1 MQPLLIAILSI
12 AAFAETKYLQP
23 PKEILDVLRAPLTPT
38 ASLNP
43 THSYLLLQDNE
54 RYPPISEVAQPMLRL
69 AGVRINPR
77 TNGPHLPLQSH
88 TGITVV
94 NLANASL
101 KLVALPAGAHF
112 STARWT
118 GDGKRF
124 AFTATFENRIE
135 LWVADAATTSA
146 HRVMGLPVN
155 AAYAEVFQW
164 LPDNRNILVKL
175 IPSGRGAPPKK
186 SVIPAGP
193 NIQESEGKAG
203 PVRTYQDLLQN
214 ADDEDLFDYYAT
226 SQLAL
231 ADSLTGGIV
240 DLNKPAIF
248 SSFEPAPDGHH
259 ILITRIHRP
268 YSFVLPHTNFPRDV
282 EVWDLTGKLVRQIAS
297 LPLAERIQIDG
308 VRPGPRHL
316 NWLPNEPATLIYV
329 TALDG
334 GNPNEKV
341 PHRDRLVTL
350 KAPFTSEP
358 VEVLKFQNRVLA
370 TRGLEF
376 MADNSLFVRDYERNK
391 RIIRT
396 FYVTLSGKSTEISSR
411 NSQDR
416 YKDPG
421 SIMEEL
427 DAKGQRLVRQDVGQ
441 DGNFI
446 YYTGIGAS
454 PTGDHPF
461 LDRVNMKTMQ
471 RERLFQCDDNGYET
485 VVGVISKDG
494 RRILTRRE
502 SPTEPPNYLIRQ
514 GAAKIELTHFTD
526 PAPQL
531 RAITKQLVTYKRA
544 DGVPLSFTLYL
555 PPGYKPGTPLPT
567 VVWAY
572 PREFNDSD
580 TAGQVGGS
588 TKRFTTLT
596 GASHLFFLMRGYAIL
611 DDTAL
616 PVVGDPRSVND
627 TYIDQ
632 IVAGAKAAIDKAVE
646 MGVTDPKRVGV
657 GGHSYGAFM
666 TANLLAHSD
675 LFKAGIARSGAYN
688 RTLTP
693 FGFQSERR
701 TLWEAP
707 DVYLKMSP
715 FMNAQKIKQPILLI
729 HGEAD
734 NNPGT
739 FPIQSDRMYQAIRGN
754 GGTVRLVF
762 LPNESHGYQARE
774 SIEHTLA
781 EMINWFDK
789 YVK

>member
-1 MQPLLIAILSI
+1 MHIFLFVLFTSS
-12 AAFAETKYLQP
+12 AFAETKYLQP

-43 THSYLLLQDNE
+43 SHSHLLLLDNE
-54 RYPPISEVAQPMLRL
+54 RYPLISEVAQPMLRL

-77 TNGPHLPLQSH
+77 ANGPHLPLLSH

-94 NLANASL
+94 NLANASQ
-101 KLVALPAGAHF
+101 KRVALPAGAHF

-118 GDGKRF
+118 GDGKKF
-124 AFTATFENRIE
+124 AFTATFDNRIE
-135 LWVADAATTSA
+135 LWVADTANAAA
-146 HRVMGLPVN
+146 HRVTDRHVN
-155 AAYAEVFQW
+155 AAYTEVFQW
-164 LPDNRNILVKL
+164 MPDNRNIIVKL
-175 IPSGRGAPPKK
+175 IPSGRGASPQKNI
-186 SVIPAGP
+186 IPTGP
-193 NIQESEGKAG
+193 NVQESEGKAG

-214 ADDEDLFDYYAT
+214 ATDEDQFDYYAT

-231 ADSLTGGIV
+231 VDSLTGKTV
-240 DLNKPAIF
+240 NLNNPAIF

-259 ILITRIHRP
+259 ILVTRVHRP
-268 YSFVLPHTNFPRDV
+268 YSYVLPHGDFPRDV
-282 EVWDLTGKLVRQIAS
+282 EVWDVTGKLVRQIAS

-316 NWLPNEPATLIYV
+316 AWLPNEPATLIYV

-334 GNPNEKV
+334 GNPNERV
-341 PHRDRLVTL
+341 PHRDRIVTL

-358 VEVLKFQNRVLA
+358 SELLKLQHRVFA
-370 TRGLEF
+370 TRGLEYL
-376 MADNSLFVRDYERNK
+376 ADGSFFVRDYERNK
-391 RIIRT
+391 KWVRT
-396 FYVTLSGKSTEISSR
+396 FHVNPNGEAKEINGR
-411 NSQDR
+411 NTQDR

-421 SIMEEL
+421 AIMEEL
-427 DAKGQRLVRQDVGQ
+427 NAKGQRLVRQDG
-441 DGNFI
+441 DFI
-446 YYTGIGAS
+446 YYTGAGAS

-461 LDRVNMKTMQ
+461 LDRVNVATMQ
-471 RERLFQCDDNGYET
+471 RERLFQCDNESYET
-485 VVGVISKDG
+485 VIGVISNDG

-502 SPTEPPNYLIRQ
+502 SATEPPNYLIRE
-514 GAAKIELTHFTD
+514 GSAKIELTHFTD

-531 RAITKQLVTYKRA
+531 RTITKQLVTYKRA

-572 PREFNDSD
+572 PREFNDAE

-588 TKRFTTLT
+588 TKRFTTLA
-596 GASHLFFLMRGYAIL
+596 GISHLFFLLRGYAIL

-616 PVVGDPRSVND
+616 PVVGDPRTVND
-627 TYIDQ
+627 TYLDQ
-632 IVAGAKAAIDKAVE
+632 IVAGAKAAIDKAAE

-666 TANLLAHSD
+666 TANLMAHSD

-707 DVYLKMSP
+707 DIYLKMSP
-715 FMNAQKIKQPILLI
+715 FMNAHKIKQPILLI

-762 LPNESHGYQARE
+762 LPSESHGYQARE

-781 EMINWFDK
+781 EMVNWFDK

>member
-1 MQPLLIAILSI
+1 
-12 AAFAETKYLQP
+12 
-23 PKEILDVLRAPLTPT
+23 LRAPLTPT
-38 ASLNP
+38 ASLSP
-43 THSYLLLQDNE
+43 SHSHLLLLDNE

-77 TNGPHLPLQSH
+77 TNGPHLPLLSH

-94 NLANASL
+94 NLADASQ
-101 KLVALPAGAHF
+101 KRVALPPGAHF
-112 STARWT
+112 GTPRWT
-118 GDGKRF
+118 GDGRRF
-124 AFTATFENRIE
+124 AFTATIENRVE
-135 LWVADAATTSA
+135 LWVCDAIAVTA
-146 HRVMGLPVN
+146 RRVTDHHVN

-164 LPDNRNILVKL
+164 MPDNRLILVKL
-175 IPSGRGAPPKK
+175 IPAGRGAPPQK
-186 SVIPAGP
+186 SIVPSGP

-214 ADDEDLFDYYAT
+214 VGDEDLFDYYAA

-231 ADSLTGGIV
+231 VDSFNGKIV
-240 DLNKPAIF
+240 SLNKPAIF
-248 SSFEPAPDGHH
+248 PSFEPAPDGHH
-259 ILITRIHRP
+259 LLVTRVHRP
-268 YSFVLPHTNFPRDV
+268 YSYVLPHSDFPRDV
-282 EVWDLTGKLVRQIAS
+282 EVWDLTGKLVRHIAS

-308 VRPGPRHL
+308 VRPGPRHIA
-316 NWLPNEPATLIYV
+316 WLPNEPATLVYV
-329 TALDG
+329 EALDG
-334 GNPNEKV
+334 GNPKEQV
-341 PHRDRLVTL
+341 PHRDRIVSL
-350 KAPFTSEP
+350 KAPFDSEP
-358 VEVLKFQNRVLA
+358 AELLKLEHRILT
-370 TRGLEF
+370 TRGLEYLANGSF
-376 MADNSLFVRDYERNK
+376 FVRDYERNK
-391 RIIRT
+391 KWVRT
-396 FYVTLSGKSTEISSR
+396 FFVNPRGGTKEIGSR
-411 NSQDR
+411 SSQDR

-421 SIMEEL
+421 AIIEEL
-427 DAKGQRLVRQDVGQ
+427 DAKGQRLVRQDGE
-441 DGNFI
+441 FI
-446 YYTGIGAS
+446 YYSGAGAS
-454 PTGDHPF
+454 STGDHPF
-461 LDRVNMKTMQ
+461 LDRQNLATMK
-471 RERLFQCDDNGYET
+471 RERLFRSDEDSYET
-485 VVGVISKDG
+485 VIGILSNDG
-494 RRILTRRE
+494 RRILTLRE
-502 SPTEPPNYLIRQ
+502 SPSEPPNYLIRE
-514 GAAKIELTHFTD
+514 GAAKIELTHFAD

-572 PREFNDSD
+572 PREYNDAE

-588 TKRFTTLT
+588 TKRFTTLS
-596 GASHLFFLMRGYAIL
+596 GASHLFFLLRGYAIL

-616 PVVGDPRSVND
+616 PVVGDPRTVND
-627 TYIDQ
+627 TYVDQ
-632 IVAGAKAAIDKAVE
+632 IVAGAKAAIDKAAE

-707 DVYLKMSP
+707 DIYLKMSP
-715 FMNAQKIKQPILLI
+715 FMNAQNIKQPILLI

-739 FPIQSDRMYQAIRGN
+739 FPVQSDRMYQAIRGN

-762 LPNESHGYQARE
+762 LPSESHGYQARE